1 MDTSVVPMSNTI
13 QIRKGIDP
21 SFVPNIVDSDYRK
34 ATGLSKS
41 MLSHFLKS
49 PAHYLAHCD
58 QMSEPTAAMQFGT
71 AYDAEILQQKPSDFY
86 AVMPDVDGRT
96 KEGKAVKEQFK
107 IDAAGKAVISPKE
120 AEMIPLMKKA
130 LYEHPVANRLLR
142 TLTHKQVA
150 CFGTYQDSKDKQVR
164 LKGLLDGYNEAEGII
179 VDLKTAEDAS
189 PEGFR
194 KAIWK
199 YKYAYQDIQYRWL
212 LTNAGKPV
220 NDFIFIV
227 QEKEP
232 PFAVGCYSI
241 SVDDLALTY
250 QSWEMAMIRFGHC
263 QKSGQYPAYAD
274 EVVNLKLTK

>member
-1 MDTSVVPMSNTI
+1 MSHTI
-13 QIRKGIDP
+13 QIQKGIEP
-21 SFVPNIVDSDYRK
+21 SFIPDIVDSEYRN

-41 MLSHFLKS
+41 MLSHFLRS

-58 QMSEPTAAMQFGT
+58 MTSEATAAMQFGT

-96 KEGKAVKEQFK
+96 KEGKAIKEQFK
-107 IDAAGKAVISPKE
+107 IDSNGKAVISPKE
-120 AEMIPLMKKA
+120 ADLLPLMKKA
-130 LYEHPVANRLLR
+130 LYEHPTASRLLR
-142 TLTHKQVA
+142 TLTYKQVA
-150 CFGTYQDSKDKQVR
+150 VFGTMQVGDKKVR

-179 VDLKTAEDAS
+179 VDLKTAEDSS

-199 YKYAYQDIQYRWL
+199 YKYAYQNIQYQWL
-212 LTNAGKPV
+212 VNNAGKPV
-220 NDFIFIV
+220 KDFVFIV

-250 QSWEMAMIRFGHC
+250 QSWERAITQFAFC
-263 QKSGQYPAYAD
+263 QSSGSYPAYSE

>member
-1 MDTSVVPMSNTI
+1 MSNTI
-13 QIRKGIDP
+13 HLSKGIEA
-21 SFVPNIVDSDYRK
+21 SFVPDIKDIEYRN

-41 MLSHFLKS
+41 MLSHFLRS

-58 QMSEPTAAMQFGT
+58 QTSEPTAAMQFGT
-71 AYDAEILQQKPSDFY
+71 AYDATILQKTPSDFF

-96 KEGKAVKEQFK
+96 KEGKAIKEQFK
-107 IDAAGKAVISPKE
+107 IDSAGKAVISPKE
-120 AEMIPLMKKA
+120 ADLLPLMKKA
-130 LYEHPVANRLLR
+130 LYEHPVASRLLR

-150 CFGTYQDSKDKQVR
+150 CFGTLPVCDKKVR
-164 LKGLLDGYNEAEGII
+164 LKGLLDGYNENEGII
-179 VDLKTAEDAS
+179 IDLKTAEDSS

-199 YKYAYQDIQYRWL
+199 FKYAYQDIQYRWL
-212 LTNAGKPV
+212 LNNAGKPV

-250 QSWEMAMIRFGHC
+250 QSWDMAMTRFAFC
-263 QKSGQYPAYAD
+263 QSSGVYPAYSD